1 MKLTIIAAAGGAGRE
16 LPARPLAAGRELP
29 ARPLAAGH
37 DITAVARN
45 PGKLSRQVR
54 AITTDLAADLRGP
67 GAGSPR
73 SRCSPASAR
82 TRIAQPASRSRPSVT
97 FLHRAVSLDDR

>member
-1 MKLTIIAAAGGAGRE
+1 MKLTITAAAGG
-16 LPARPLAAGRELP
+16 AGRELP

-54 AITTDLAADLRGP
+54 AITTDLAAAELRGP
-67 GAGSPR
+67 GAGGPR

>member
-1 MKLTIIAAAGGAGRE
+1 MKLTIIAATGGAGRD
-16 LPARPLAAGRELP
+16 LPARPLT
-29 ARPLAAGH
+29 AGH

-54 AITTDLAADLRGP
+54 AITTDLAAADLRGP

>member
-1 MKLTIIAAAGGAGRE
+1 MKLTIIAATGGAGRE
-16 LPARPLAAGRELP
+16 LR

-45 PGKLSRQVR
+45 PGKVSRQVR
-54 AITTDLAADLRGP
+54 AITTDLAAAELRGP
-67 GAGSPR
+67 GAGGPR

-82 TRIAQPASRSRPSVT
+82 TRIVQPASRSRPPVT

>member
-1 MKLTIIAAAGGAGRE
+1 MKPTIIAATGG
-16 LPARPLAAGRELP
+16 AGRELP

-54 AITTDLAADLRGP
+54 AITTDLAAAELRGP
-67 GAGSPR
+67 GAGGPR

-82 TRIAQPASRSRPSVT
+82 TRIAQPVVLARRAHSFIALCHWMTGETRPM
-97 FLHRAVSLDDR
+97 

>member
-1 MKLTIIAAAGGAGRE
+1 MKLTIIAAAGG
-16 LPARPLAAGRELP
+16 AGRELP

-67 GAGSPR
+67 GADGPR

>member
-1 MKLTIIAAAGGAGRE
+1 MKLTIIAATGG
-16 LPARPLAAGRELP
+16 AGRELP

-54 AITTDLAADLRGP
+54 AITTDLAAADLRGP
-67 GAGSPR
+67 GAAVRGADALRPRPALESP
-73 SRCSPASAR
+73 
-82 TRIAQPASRSRPSVT
+82 SRPVVLARRSHFFIALCHWMT
-97 FLHRAVSLDDR
+97 GETRPM

>member
-1 MKLTIIAAAGGAGRE
+1 MKLTITAAAGG
-16 LPARPLAAGRELP
+16 AGRELP

-54 AITTDLAADLRGP
+54 AITTDLAAADLRGP

>member
-1 MKLTIIAAAGGAGRE
+1 MKLTIIAAAGG
-16 LPARPLAAGRELP
+16 AGRELP

-54 AITTDLAADLRGP
+54 AITTDLAAADLRGP